1 MRLRTLLLATVA
13 AVVMT
18 ACSDPFGLPTAT
30 EENNLDTVTLGA
42 LHFTPVSLPS
52 AYSVTA
58 GRIRTE
64 VSTNYDM
71 VYDIDSVLGP
81 VLLPAQLT
89 GVYFPSATNPGL
101 QRTTTPFDS
110 IKIAP
115 SNGYKV
121 DQPFAVDTGDL
132 FLLRSAIRCGNGVPN
147 YAKLQILSIDS
158 VAFTVTFLVR
168 RDTNCGYR
176 GLESGVPGH

>member
-1 MRLRTLLLATVA
+1 MRLRTLLLASVA
-13 AVVMT
+13 AAIIT
-18 ACSDPFGLPTAT
+18 ACNDPYGLAQAT
-30 EENNLDTVTLGA
+30 EENALDTITLGA
-42 LHFTPVSLPS
+42 LHFSPVSVPS

-58 GRIRTE
+58 GKIRTD
-64 VSTNYDM
+64 VSSNYDF
-71 VYDIDSVLGP
+71 VYDIDSTLGP
-81 VLLPAQLT
+81 VLLPGQLT

-121 DQPFAVDTGDL
+121 DQPFAVDSGDL
-132 FLLRSAIRCGNGVPN
+132 FIARSAIRCGNGVPN
-147 YAKLQILSIDS
+147 YAKLQILGIDTL
-158 VAFTVTFLVR
+158 ANTVTFQVR

-176 GLESGVPGH
+176 GLESGVPAH